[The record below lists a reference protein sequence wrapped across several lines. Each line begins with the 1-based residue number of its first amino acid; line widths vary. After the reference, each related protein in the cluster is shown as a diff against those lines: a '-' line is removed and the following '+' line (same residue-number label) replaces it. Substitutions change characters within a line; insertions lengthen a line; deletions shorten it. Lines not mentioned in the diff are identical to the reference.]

1 MKTIYSW
8 RPEKTYPRPSKQ
20 KILKLASAAAEVTGS
35 GICRSLSLS
44 CVSESEM
51 AEINQSYVGHQGSTD
66 VICFDYRQSLDE
78 LPETGECCEDDVE
91 VEIIICPAVAAR
103 EAAKRS
109 LPYSRELTLYLVHG
123 LLHAAGED
131 DLKPELK
138 RVMRRRE
145 AAALR
150 QLSEKFDLDTIFP
163 IPVTKGEK

>member
-8 RPEKTYPRPSKQ
+8 RPEKTFPRPEKM
-20 KILKLASAAAEVTGS
+20 LVAALASAAAEVTGS
-35 GICRSLSLS
+35 GICRLLSLS
-44 CVSESEM
+44 WVSESEM
-51 AEINQSYVGHQGSTD
+51 AEINQAYVGHTGSTD
-66 VICFDYRQSLDE
+66 VICFDYRQSPDV
-78 LPETGECCEDDVE
+78 LPETSENEDDVE

-103 EAAKRS
+103 EAAKRR

-138 RVMRRRE
+138 RIMRRRE

-150 QLSEKFDLDTIFP
+150 RLSAIFNLDSVFP
-163 IPVTKGEK
+163 IPLMNGEK

>member
-8 RPEKTYPRPSKQ
+8 RPEKTFPRPERKQ
-20 KILKLASAAAEVTGS
+20 VLNLASAAAEVTGS
-35 GICRSLSLS
+35 GIRSLLSLS
-44 CVSESEM
+44 WVSESEM
-51 AEINQSYVGHQGSTD
+51 AEINQAYVGHTGPTD
-66 VICFDYRQSLDE
+66 VICFDYRQSPDS
-78 LPETGECCEDDVE
+78 LPETGDGADDVE

-103 EAAKRS
+103 EAARRS

-145 AAALR
+145 ASALR
-150 QLSEKFDLDTIFP
+150 RLSEKFNLDTVFP
-163 IPVTKGEK
+163 SPLMDEES